1 MALTPEQQAA
11 IDRVRGSKSLNPA
24 QLAAIQKVRA
34 QKTEDASP
42 TMQMASF
49 GGAAVPEA
57 MMQMGSAMVAEP
69 LAGLYGIGAA
79 LMPGGQSGGDAVR
92 SAREAMTY
100 EPRSEEG
107 RNLLPGLVN
116 TVVEN
121 TPGFIKEPISAV
133 SQGYQ
138 NLSDSTA
145 DKFGPAAG
153 AAMASLPTALAEAVP
168 GGMALRQARRAPSL
182 APQRF
187 IDEPAAPPA
196 AAAPPADLTTPAPAE
211 YENVAKYMGKS
222 NPEKTASTVAPD
234 EQILKDAEALGIV
247 LNPSAYST
255 NRAYIDMENA
265 LKSRPG
271 SMLNTVEERAIIDL
285 GNRADDLIENLG
297 GSHDKNLVD
306 ANVKEEFS
314 KTMTDLNKQSDV
326 LYGKVSEAIPRA
338 TRVVPQTTKDF
349 IDAQIAELG
358 GNESLL
364 TSAERNLKRLFR
376 EKPDPNNPDATIIED
391 PTYAALD
398 RVRRDIGSAIGTR
411 SGPFKDDDVGQLRRL
426 YAVLAEDQQKFADAF
441 GVGNEYKDAQA
452 LVRQRKLLEDRAVDV
467 FGRDVSGSI
476 IPKLKQ
482 AATNL
487 TKGDVSKLTN
497 LMESL
502 PENRRGE
509 VAASMLN
516 DLFTSGA
523 RRDAAIGQGFS
534 NAFAGLNRNPTA
546 KAELF
551 KYLPKEAEERFN
563 MIGRVTTGLYR
574 AKALENTSRTARDI
588 LAALDNGGMLSKIY
602 DVGKKVAAA
611 EGMSSSVGLPGA
623 GTAGVVGSVLSKG
636 ATKATKAADEML
648 ASEGFREAVRQAA
661 AGNSQKAQAMMQE
674 TPEYKAWLEAQSPGI
689 KTKIAAIGV
698 IPFLTGSTEE

>member
-1 MALTPEQQAA
+1 MADERQE
-11 IDRVRGSKSLNPA
+11 
-24 QLAAIQKVRA
+24 LADLRRLSELEARA
-34 QKTEDASP
+34 QPMRTAGV
-42 TMQMASF
+42 TMGVAL
-49 GGAAVPEA
+49 PEA
-57 MMQMGSAMVAEP
+57 AAQIVSGAIAEP
-69 LAGLYGIGAA
+69 LAGLYGIGAS

-100 EPRSEEG
+100 QPRSEEG
-107 RNLLPGLVN
+107 RAFLPGLVN

-121 TPGFIKEPISAV
+121 TPEFIKQPISAV

-138 NLSDSTA
+138 NLSDSAA
-145 DKFGPAAG
+145 DRFGPAAG
-153 AAMASLPTALAEAVP
+153 AVMASLPTAAAEAIP
-168 GGMALRQARRAPSL
+168 GGMAMRQARRAR
-182 APQRF
+182 APIPPPKQF
-187 IDEPAAPPA
+187 PDPPPA
-196 AAAPPADLTTPAPAE
+196 TSPEMVTPSPAE

-234 EQILKDAEALGIV
+234 EQIMKDAEALGIV

-285 GNRADDLIENLG
+285 GNRADDLIESLG

-306 ANVKEEFS
+306 ANVKEEFHR
-314 KTMTDLNKQSDV
+314 TMTDLNKQSDV

-376 EKPDPNNPDATIIED
+376 EKPDPNNPDATVIED

-426 YAVLAEDQQKFADAF
+426 YGVLAEDQQKFADAF

-452 LVRQRKLLEDRAVDV
+452 LVRQRKTLEDQAVDV

-482 AATNL
+482 AAANL

-523 RRDAAIGQGFS
+523 RRNAAIGQGFS

-551 KYLPKEAEERFN
+551 KHLPKEAEERFN

-689 KTKIAAIGV
+689 KTKIAAVGV
-698 IPFLTGSTEE
+698 IPFLTGSSEE

>member
-1 MALTPEQQAA
+1 MADERQE
-11 IDRVRGSKSLNPA
+11 
-24 QLAAIQKVRA
+24 LADLRRLAELEARA
-34 QKTEDASP
+34 QP
-42 TMQMASF
+42 MQLSSF
-49 GGAAVPEA
+49 GGAAIPEA
-57 MMQMGSAMVAEP
+57 ALQMGSAVIAEP
-69 LAGLYGIGAA
+69 LAGLYGLGAA

-100 EPRSEEG
+100 QPRSEEG
-107 RNLLPGLVN
+107 RNLLPGIVN

-121 TPGFIKEPISAV
+121 TPGFIKNPISAAAE
-133 SQGYQ
+133 GYQ
-138 NLSDSTA
+138 NLSDATA

-168 GGMALRQARRAPSL
+168 GGLALRQARRASVPI
-182 APQRF
+182 PPPKQF
-187 IDEPAAPPA
+187 PDPPPA
-196 AAAPPADLTTPAPAE
+196 ATPEMVTPSPEE
-211 YENVAKYMGKS
+211 YENVAKYLGKS
-222 NPEKTASTVAPD
+222 NPEKAASTVAPD

-285 GNRADDLIENLG
+285 GNRADDLIESLG

-314 KTMTDLNKQSDV
+314 RTMIDLNKQSDD
-326 LYGKVSEAIPRA
+326 LYGKVNEAIPRA
-338 TRVVPQTTKDF
+338 TRVIPQTTKDF

-358 GNESLL
+358 GNEALL
-364 TSAERNLKRLFR
+364 TSAEKNLKRLFR
-376 EKPDPNNPDATIIED
+376 EKMDPENPGQKIVED

-398 RVRRDIGSAIGTR
+398 RVRKDIGSAIGTR

-452 LVRQRKLLEDRAVDV
+452 LVRQRKVLEDQAVDV

-502 PENRRGE
+502 PANRRGE

-523 RRDAAIGQGFS
+523 RRNAAIGQGFS

-551 KYLPKEAEERFN
+551 KYLPTEAEERFN

-636 ATKATKAADEML
+636 ATKATQAADEML
-648 ASEGFREAVRQAA
+648 ASEAFRDAVRKAA
-661 AGNSQKAQAMMQE
+661 AGDSAGAQKAMLE
-674 TPEYKAWLEAQSPGI
+674 TPEYKAWLETRSPGI
-689 KTKIAAIGV
+689 KTKIAAVGV
-698 IPFLTGSTEE
+698 IPFLTGSSEEE